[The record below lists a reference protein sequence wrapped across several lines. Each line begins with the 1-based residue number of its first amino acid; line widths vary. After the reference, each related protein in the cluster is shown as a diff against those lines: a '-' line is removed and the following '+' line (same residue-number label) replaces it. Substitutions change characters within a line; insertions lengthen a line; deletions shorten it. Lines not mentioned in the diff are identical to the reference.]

1 MSKTAHDVKRC
12 KGNQSNCRLKME
24 VANMAEETNTEV
36 VETETVD
43 NPEATEADKTFTQD
57 ELNHIVQE
65 RVQRAVAKAQKD
77 AEDKIKQA
85 QSEGER
91 LAKLTKDERAKEEE
105 AKRLA
110 DLEARE
116 KAIAVKELRIETQ
129 SLLSDEGLPI
139 EFLDVVMADTAES
152 VKDNIA
158 SIRKV
163 FDEAV
168 EKRVNERLTQDK
180 PRRGAT
186 AGAMS
191 KAEIM
196 AVQNASER
204 QKLIAENL
212 ELFRKG

>member
-1 MSKTAHDVKRC
+1 
-12 KGNQSNCRLKME
+12 
-24 VANMAEETNTEV
+24 MAEETNTEV
-36 VETETVD
+36 VETEKVD

-65 RVQRAVAKAQKD
+65 RVQHAVAKAQKD

-186 AGAMS
+186 AGAMT

>member
-1 MSKTAHDVKRC
+1 
-12 KGNQSNCRLKME
+12 
-24 VANMAEETNTEV
+24 MAEETNTEV

-43 NPEATEADKTFTQD
+43 NPETTEADKTFTQD
-57 ELNHIVQE
+57 ELDHIVQE
-65 RVQRAVAKAQKD
+65 RVKRAVAKAQKD

-152 VKDNIA
+152 VKENIA

-196 AVQNASER
+196 AIKDVSER

>member
-1 MSKTAHDVKRC
+1 
-12 KGNQSNCRLKME
+12 
-24 VANMAEETNTEV
+24 MAEETNTEV
-36 VETETVD
+36 VEVETVD
-43 NPEATEADKTFTQD
+43 NPETTEADKTFTQD

-168 EKRVNERLTQDK
+168 EKRVNERLTQNK

-196 AVQNASER
+196 AVQDANER

>member
-1 MSKTAHDVKRC
+1 
-12 KGNQSNCRLKME
+12 
-24 VANMAEETNTEV
+24 MAEETNTEV

-43 NPEATEADKTFTQD
+43 NPETTDADKTFTQD

-152 VKDNIA
+152 VKENIA

-196 AVQNASER
+196 AVQDANER

>member
-1 MSKTAHDVKRC
+1 
-12 KGNQSNCRLKME
+12 
-24 VANMAEETNTEV
+24 MAEETNTEV

-43 NPEATEADKTFTQD
+43 NPETTEADITFTQD
-57 ELNHIVQE
+57 ELDHIVQE
-65 RVQRAVAKAQKD
+65 RVKRAVAKAQKD

-152 VKDNIA
+152 VKENIA

-196 AVQNASER
+196 AVKDVNER

>member
-1 MSKTAHDVKRC
+1 
-12 KGNQSNCRLKME
+12 
-24 VANMAEETNTEV
+24 MAEETNTEV

-43 NPEATEADKTFTQD
+43 NPETTESDKTFTQD
-57 ELNHIVQE
+57 ELDRIVQE
-65 RVQRAVAKAQKD
+65 RVKRAVAKAQKD

-152 VKDNIA
+152 VKENIA

-186 AGAMS
+186 AGAMT
-191 KAEIM
+191 KAEIL
-196 AVQNASER
+196 AVKDVSER
-204 QKLIAENL
+204 QRLIAENL

>member
-1 MSKTAHDVKRC
+1 
-12 KGNQSNCRLKME
+12 
-24 VANMAEETNTEV
+24 MAEETNTEV

-43 NPEATEADKTFTQD
+43 NPETTEADKTFTQD
-57 ELNHIVQE
+57 ELDHIVQE
-65 RVQRAVAKAQKD
+65 RVKRAVAKAQKD

-152 VKDNIA
+152 VKENIA

-196 AVQNASER
+196 AVQDASER

>member
-1 MSKTAHDVKRC
+1 
-12 KGNQSNCRLKME
+12 
-24 VANMAEETNTEV
+24 MAEETNTEV

-43 NPEATEADKTFTQD
+43 NPETTDADKTFTQD
-57 ELNHIVQE
+57 ELDHIVQE
-65 RVQRAVAKAQKD
+65 RVKRAVAKAQKD

-186 AGAMS
+186 AGAMT

-196 AVQNASER
+196 AVQDAKER

>member
-1 MSKTAHDVKRC
+1 
-12 KGNQSNCRLKME
+12 
-24 VANMAEETNTEV
+24 MAEETNTEV

-57 ELNHIVQE
+57 ELDHIVQE
-65 RVQRAVAKAQKD
+65 RVKRAVAKAQKD

-180 PRRGAT
+180 PRCGAT

-196 AVQNASER
+196 AVKDASER

>member
-1 MSKTAHDVKRC
+1 
-12 KGNQSNCRLKME
+12 
-24 VANMAEETNTEV
+24 MAEETNTEV

-57 ELNHIVQE
+57 ELDHIVQE
-65 RVQRAVAKAQKD
+65 RVKRAVAKAQKD

-196 AVQNASER
+196 AVQDVNER

>member
-1 MSKTAHDVKRC
+1 
-12 KGNQSNCRLKME
+12 
-24 VANMAEETNTEV
+24 MAEETNTEV

-57 ELNHIVQE
+57 ELDHIVQE
-65 RVQRAVAKAQKD
+65 RVKRAVAKAQKD

-152 VKDNIA
+152 VKENIA

-186 AGAMS
+186 AGAMT

-196 AVQNASER
+196 AVQDAKER

>member
-1 MSKTAHDVKRC
+1 
-12 KGNQSNCRLKME
+12 
-24 VANMAEETNTEV
+24 MAEETNTEV
-36 VETETVD
+36 VEAETVD

-57 ELNHIVQE
+57 ELDHIVQE
-65 RVQRAVAKAQKD
+65 RVKRAVAKAQKD

-152 VKDNIA
+152 VKENIA

-186 AGAMS
+186 AGAMT
-191 KAEIM
+191 KAEIL
-196 AVQNASER
+196 AVKDVNER

>member
-1 MSKTAHDVKRC
+1 
-12 KGNQSNCRLKME
+12 
-24 VANMAEETNTEV
+24 MAEETNTEV
-36 VETETVD
+36 VEVETVD
-43 NPEATEADKTFTQD
+43 NPETTEADKTFTQD

-152 VKDNIA
+152 VKENIA

-186 AGAMS
+186 AGAMT

>member
-1 MSKTAHDVKRC
+1 
-12 KGNQSNCRLKME
+12 
-24 VANMAEETNTEV
+24 MAEETNTEV

-43 NPEATEADKTFTQD
+43 NPETTEADKTFTQD
-57 ELNHIVQE
+57 ELDHIVQE

-116 KAIAVKELRIETQ
+116 KAIAIKELRIETQ

-152 VKDNIA
+152 VKENIA

-196 AVQNASER
+196 AVQDANER

>member
-1 MSKTAHDVKRC
+1 
-12 KGNQSNCRLKME
+12 
-24 VANMAEETNTEV
+24 MAEETNTEV

-43 NPEATEADKTFTQD
+43 NPETTDAGKTFTQD
-57 ELNHIVQE
+57 ELDHIVQE
-65 RVQRAVAKAQKD
+65 RVKRAVAKAQKD

-152 VKDNIA
+152 VKENIA

-186 AGAMS
+186 AGAMT
-191 KAEIM
+191 KAEIL
-196 AVQNASER
+196 AVKDVSER

>member
-1 MSKTAHDVKRC
+1 
-12 KGNQSNCRLKME
+12 
-24 VANMAEETNTEV
+24 MAEETNTEV

-43 NPEATEADKTFTQD
+43 NPETTEADKTFTQD
-57 ELNHIVQE
+57 ELDHIVQE
-65 RVQRAVAKAQKD
+65 RVKRAVAKAQKD

-85 QSEGER
+85 QSKGER

-129 SLLSDEGLPI
+129 SLLADEGLPI

-158 SIRKV
+158 SVRKV

-196 AVQNASER
+196 AVQDANER

>member
-1 MSKTAHDVKRC
+1 
-12 KGNQSNCRLKME
+12 
-24 VANMAEETNTEV
+24 MAEETNTEV

-43 NPEATEADKTFTQD
+43 NPETTEADKTFTQD

-152 VKDNIA
+152 VKENIA

-186 AGAMS
+186 AGAMT
-191 KAEIM
+191 KAEIL
-196 AVQNASER
+196 AVKDVNER

>member
-1 MSKTAHDVKRC
+1 
-12 KGNQSNCRLKME
+12 
-24 VANMAEETNTEV
+24 MAEEANTEV
-36 VETETVD
+36 VETEEVD
-43 NPEATEADKTFTQD
+43 NTGTTEADKTFTQD
-57 ELNHIVQE
+57 ELDHIVQE
-65 RVQRAVAKAQKD
+65 RVKRAVAKAQKD

-139 EFLDVVMADTAES
+139 EFLDVVMADTAET

-158 SIRKV
+158 SVRKV

-196 AVQNASER
+196 AVKDVNER

-212 ELFRKG
+212 ELFRRG

>member
-1 MSKTAHDVKRC
+1 
-12 KGNQSNCRLKME
+12 
-24 VANMAEETNTEV
+24 MAEETKAEV
-36 VETETVD
+36 VEAETVD
-43 NPEATEADKTFTQD
+43 NPETTEADKTFTQD
-57 ELNHIVQE
+57 ELDHIVQE
-65 RVQRAVAKAQKD
+65 RVKRAVAKAQKD

-152 VKDNIA
+152 VKENIA

-196 AVQNASER
+196 AVQDANER

>member
-1 MSKTAHDVKRC
+1 
-12 KGNQSNCRLKME
+12 
-24 VANMAEETNTEV
+24 MAEETNTEV

-186 AGAMS
+186 AGAMT

-196 AVQNASER
+196 AVKDVKER

>member
-1 MSKTAHDVKRC
+1 
-12 KGNQSNCRLKME
+12 
-24 VANMAEETNTEV
+24 MAEETTTEV
-36 VETETVD
+36 VEVETVD
-43 NPEATEADKTFTQD
+43 NPETTEADKTFTQD

-152 VKDNIA
+152 VKENIA

-163 FDEAV
+163 FDEAAAAICAAS
-168 EKRVNERLTQDK
+168 
-180 PRRGAT
+180 PRP
-186 AGAMS
+186 
-191 KAEIM
+191 
-196 AVQNASER
+196 
-204 QKLIAENL
+204 
-212 ELFRKG
+212 

>member
-1 MSKTAHDVKRC
+1 M
-12 KGNQSNCRLKME
+12 
-24 VANMAEETNTEV
+24 
-36 VETETVD
+36 
-43 NPEATEADKTFTQD
+43 
-57 ELNHIVQE
+57 
-65 RVQRAVAKAQKD
+65 
-77 AEDKIKQA
+77 
-85 QSEGER
+85 
-91 LAKLTKDERAKEEE
+91 
-105 AKRLA
+105 
-110 DLEARE
+110 
-116 KAIAVKELRIETQ
+116 
-129 SLLSDEGLPI
+129 SDEGLPI

-152 VKDNIA
+152 VKENIA

-180 PRRGAT
+180 PRRGLT
-186 AGAMS
+186 AGAMT

>member
-1 MSKTAHDVKRC
+1 
-12 KGNQSNCRLKME
+12 
-24 VANMAEETNTEV
+24 MAEETNTEV
-36 VETETVD
+36 VETEGVD
-43 NPEATEADKTFTQD
+43 NTGTTEADKTFTQD
-57 ELNHIVQE
+57 ELDHIVQE
-65 RVQRAVAKAQKD
+65 RVKRAVAKAQKD

-129 SLLSDEGLPI
+129 TLLADEGLPI
-139 EFLDVVMADTAES
+139 EFLDVVMADTAEA
-152 VKDNIA
+152 VKDNIV
-158 SIRKV
+158 SVRKV

-186 AGAMS
+186 AGAMT

-196 AVQNASER
+196 AVQDASER
-204 QKLIAENL
+204 QKLIGENL

>member
-1 MSKTAHDVKRC
+1 
-12 KGNQSNCRLKME
+12 
-24 VANMAEETNTEV
+24 MAEGTNTEV

-43 NPEATEADKTFTQD
+43 NPETTEADKTFTQD
-57 ELNHIVQE
+57 ELDHIVQE
-65 RVQRAVAKAQKD
+65 RVKRAVAKAQKD

-152 VKDNIA
+152 VKENIA

-196 AVQNASER
+196 AVKDVNER

>member
-1 MSKTAHDVKRC
+1 
-12 KGNQSNCRLKME
+12 
-24 VANMAEETNTEV
+24 MAEETSTEV

-43 NPEATEADKTFTQD
+43 NPETTEADKTFTQD

-152 VKDNIA
+152 VKENIA

-186 AGAMS
+186 AGAMT
-191 KAEIM
+191 KAEIL
-196 AVQNASER
+196 AVKDVNER

>member
-1 MSKTAHDVKRC
+1 
-12 KGNQSNCRLKME
+12 
-24 VANMAEETNTEV
+24 MAEETNTEV

-43 NPEATEADKTFTQD
+43 NPETTDADKTFTQD

-152 VKDNIA
+152 VKENIA

-186 AGAMS
+186 AGAMT

-196 AVQNASER
+196 AVQDANER

>member
-1 MSKTAHDVKRC
+1 
-12 KGNQSNCRLKME
+12 ME

-43 NPEATEADKTFTQD
+43 NPETTDADKTFTQD
-57 ELNHIVQE
+57 ELDHIVQE
-65 RVQRAVAKAQKD
+65 RVKRAVAKAQKD

-116 KAIAVKELRIETQ
+116 KAIAVKELRIETH

-152 VKDNIA
+152 VKENIA

-186 AGAMS
+186 AGAMT
-191 KAEIM
+191 KAEIL
-196 AVQNASER
+196 AVKDVNER

>member
-1 MSKTAHDVKRC
+1 
-12 KGNQSNCRLKME
+12 
-24 VANMAEETNTEV
+24 MAEETNTEA

-43 NPEATEADKTFTQD
+43 NTETTEADKTFTQD
-57 ELNHIVQE
+57 ELDHIVQE
-65 RVQRAVAKAQKD
+65 RVKRAVAKAQKD

-152 VKDNIA
+152 VKENIA

-186 AGAMS
+186 AGAMT
-191 KAEIM
+191 KAEIL
-196 AVQNASER
+196 AVKDVNER

>member
-1 MSKTAHDVKRC
+1 M
-12 KGNQSNCRLKME
+12 
-24 VANMAEETNTEV
+24 
-36 VETETVD
+36 
-43 NPEATEADKTFTQD
+43 
-57 ELNHIVQE
+57 
-65 RVQRAVAKAQKD
+65 
-77 AEDKIKQA
+77 
-85 QSEGER
+85 
-91 LAKLTKDERAKEEE
+91 
-105 AKRLA
+105 
-110 DLEARE
+110 
-116 KAIAVKELRIETQ
+116 RIETQ

-152 VKDNIA
+152 VKENIA

-186 AGAMS
+186 AGAMT

-196 AVQNASER
+196 AVQDANER

>member
-1 MSKTAHDVKRC
+1 
-12 KGNQSNCRLKME
+12 
-24 VANMAEETNTEV
+24 MAEETNTEV
-36 VETETVD
+36 VEAETVD
-43 NPEATEADKTFTQD
+43 NPETTEADKTFTQD
-57 ELNHIVQE
+57 ELDHIVQE
-65 RVQRAVAKAQKD
+65 RVKRAVAKAQKD

-152 VKDNIA
+152 VKENIA

-186 AGAMS
+186 AGAMT
-191 KAEIM
+191 KAEIL
-196 AVQNASER
+196 AVKDVNER

-212 ELFRKG
+212 ELFRKA

>member
-1 MSKTAHDVKRC
+1 
-12 KGNQSNCRLKME
+12 
-24 VANMAEETNTEV
+24 MAEETNTEV

-43 NPEATEADKTFTQD
+43 TQETTEADKTFTQD

-191 KAEIM
+191 KAEIL
-196 AVQNASER
+196 AVKDASER

>member
-1 MSKTAHDVKRC
+1 
-12 KGNQSNCRLKME
+12 
-24 VANMAEETNTEV
+24 MAEETKTEV
-36 VETETVD
+36 VEAETVD
-43 NPEATEADKTFTQD
+43 NPETTEADKTFTQD

-116 KAIAVKELRIETQ
+116 KAIAVKELRTETQ

-152 VKDNIA
+152 VKENIA

-196 AVQNASER
+196 AVKDVNER

>member
-1 MSKTAHDVKRC
+1 
-12 KGNQSNCRLKME
+12 
-24 VANMAEETNTEV
+24 MAEETNTEV

-43 NPEATEADKTFTQD
+43 NPETTEADKTFTQD
-57 ELNHIVQE
+57 ELDHIVQE
-65 RVQRAVAKAQKD
+65 RVKRAVAKAQKD

-152 VKDNIA
+152 VKENIA

-186 AGAMS
+186 AGAMT

-196 AVQNASER
+196 AVQDAKER

-212 ELFRKG
+212 DLFRKG

>member
-1 MSKTAHDVKRC
+1 
-12 KGNQSNCRLKME
+12 
-24 VANMAEETNTEV
+24 MAEETNTEV
-36 VETETVD
+36 VEMETVD
-43 NPEATEADKTFTQD
+43 NPETTEADKTFTQD
-57 ELNHIVQE
+57 ELDHIVQE
-65 RVQRAVAKAQKD
+65 RVKRAVAKAQKD

-186 AGAMS
+186 AGAMT

-196 AVQNASER
+196 AVQDAKER

-212 ELFRKG
+212 ELFRKA

>member
-1 MSKTAHDVKRC
+1 
-12 KGNQSNCRLKME
+12 
-24 VANMAEETNTEV
+24 MAEETNTEV

-43 NPEATEADKTFTQD
+43 NPETTEADKTFTQD

-158 SIRKV
+158 SVRKV

-186 AGAMS
+186 AGAMT

>member
-1 MSKTAHDVKRC
+1 MTL
-12 KGNQSNCRLKME
+12 KGEGYQSNYRLKTE
-24 VANMAEETNTEV
+24 VANMAEETNAEV

-43 NPEATEADKTFTQD
+43 NPETTEADKTFTQA

-65 RVQRAVAKAQKD
+65 RVQRAVANAEKE

-91 LAKLTKDERAKEEE
+91 LAKMTKDERAKEEE

-110 DLEARE
+110 DIEARE
-116 KAIAVKELRIETQ
+116 KAIAVKELRIETR

-139 EFLDVVMADTAES
+139 EFLDVVMADTAEA

-158 SIRKV
+158 SVRKV

-196 AVQNASER
+196 AVKDVNER

>member
-1 MSKTAHDVKRC
+1 
-12 KGNQSNCRLKME
+12 
-24 VANMAEETNTEV
+24 MAEEINTEV

-43 NPEATEADKTFTQD
+43 NPETTEADKTFTQD
-57 ELNHIVQE
+57 ELDHIVQE
-65 RVQRAVAKAQKD
+65 RVKRAVAKAQKD

-152 VKDNIA
+152 VKENIA

-186 AGAMS
+186 AGAMT
-191 KAEIM
+191 KAEIL
-196 AVQNASER
+196 AVKDVNER

>member
-1 MSKTAHDVKRC
+1 
-12 KGNQSNCRLKME
+12 
-24 VANMAEETNTEV
+24 MAEETNTEV

-43 NPEATEADKTFTQD
+43 NPETTEADKTFTQD
-57 ELNHIVQE
+57 ELDHIVQE
-65 RVQRAVAKAQKD
+65 RVKRAVAKAQKD

-116 KAIAVKELRIETQ
+116 KAIAIKELRIETQ

-139 EFLDVVMADTAES
+139 EFLDVVMADTAET

-158 SIRKV
+158 SVRKV

-186 AGAMS
+186 AGAMT

>member
-1 MSKTAHDVKRC
+1 
-12 KGNQSNCRLKME
+12 
-24 VANMAEETNTEV
+24 MAEETNTEV

-57 ELNHIVQE
+57 ELDHIVQE
-65 RVQRAVAKAQKD
+65 RVKRAVAKAQKD

>member
-1 MSKTAHDVKRC
+1 
-12 KGNQSNCRLKME
+12 
-24 VANMAEETNTEV
+24 MAEETNTEV

-43 NPEATEADKTFTQD
+43 NPETTEADKTFTQD
-57 ELNHIVQE
+57 ELDHIVQE
-65 RVQRAVAKAQKD
+65 RVKRAVAKAQKD

-152 VKDNIA
+152 VKENIA

-168 EKRVNERLTQDK
+168 EKRVNERLTQDR

-191 KAEIM
+191 KAEIL
-196 AVQNASER
+196 AVKDVNER